1 MFFIVGL
8 GNPGSQ
14 YKWTRHNVGFEVIDK
29 LSYDYNINVNKNKF
43 KANFGEGII
52 KGKKV
57 MLIKPMTYMNL
68 SGEAVRDILGYYKGN
83 INELIVI
90 CDDVNIPVGDI
101 RIRAKGSAGGQ
112 KGMENIIY
120 HIEND
125 CFARIRVGIGPK
137 PNEFDL
143 KNFVLSK
150 FKKSEDND
158 IINALTDAAKAAEE
172 IICDS
177 VKGVNNAM
185 NLFNK
190 RLKNET

>member
-8 GNPGSQ
+8 GNPGNQ

-29 LSYDYNINVNKNKF
+29 IAYDYNISVNKNKF

-83 INELIVI
+83 INELTVI
-90 CDDVNIPVGDI
+90 CDDVNIPIGDI

-120 HIEND
+120 HIESD
-125 CFARIRVGIGPK
+125 CFARIRIGIGPK
-137 PNEFDL
+137 PPKFDL

-150 FKKSEDND
+150 FKESEDND
-158 IINALTDAAKAAEE
+158 IINALTDASKAVEE
-172 IICDS
+172 IISDS

-190 RLKNET
+190 RLKQET

>member
-68 SGEAVRDILGYYKGN
+68 IGEAVRDILGYYKGN
-83 INELIVI
+83 IN
-90 CDDVNIPVGDI
+90 
-101 RIRAKGSAGGQ
+101 
-112 KGMENIIY
+112 
-120 HIEND
+120 
-125 CFARIRVGIGPK
+125 
-137 PNEFDL
+137 
-143 KNFVLSK
+143 
-150 FKKSEDND
+150 
-158 IINALTDAAKAAEE
+158 
-172 IICDS
+172 
-177 VKGVNNAM
+177 
-185 NLFNK
+185 
-190 RLKNET
+190 